1 MNPDDLRLR
10 GQIIQTKINT
20 IMTENASPH
29 INREVSWLSF
39 NARVLQEANDPNV
52 PLMEKIK
59 FLAIFSSNLDEF
71 FRVRVATLK
80 RLMQLGKKS
89 QLLIDDDPKSTLNE
103 IQKIVTRQQKQ
114 FEEYYEA
121 ILKELKRQNITI
133 VNEKQLTPEQEA
145 FITSYFQ
152 EKVRPAI
159 VPLMASQLPEFPS
172 LNETSLYLAVRLE
185 VMGADEKLEYALVEV
200 PLGELSRF
208 VELPA
213 EDEMTVVILL
223 EDLIRTQL
231 PEVFSILNMEVKE
244 AFPIKITKDA
254 ELDIEDNVTKSF
266 VETISKSV
274 KRRTKGQPVRFTYD
288 WKISDDFLKFLA
300 KRLGLSEHD
309 TLLPERRYLN
319 FKDFIKF
326 PKLAPKTLQYEPCP
340 PLAHKAI
347 QSGRSLLNTIR
358 EKDLLLHYPY
368 QSFNYMID
376 LLREAAIDPKV
387 SSIRMT
393 LYRVAELSKI
403 VNALSHAVK
412 NGKTVTVLFEFRARF
427 DEEANIY
434 WANQLIEDGARV
446 IYGIPELKVHAKLC
460 LITRRERGQKTYYAT
475 IGTGN
480 FNEDTARLYGDH
492 TLFTADKRLTLEV
505 KAVFDFLKTNYKL
518 SDYEHLLVSP
528 FFMRDRWKELIKQEM
543 KNAQNGKKAIIQVK
557 LNSLMDRDMVETLYK
572 ASQAGVKIRL
582 IVRGICSLVPGVS
595 GLSENIE
602 VISIV
607 DKYLEHSRIF
617 IFCNNGA
624 PQYYISSADWMT
636 RNLDHRVEVACPIY
650 DEDLQRELQSYFDI
664 QWSDNIKARILN
676 DVQDNHYR
684 KSSKKSKA
692 IRSQETIY
700 DYLKTE
706 LESK

>member
-1 MNPDDLRLR
+1 MSEK
-10 GQIIQTKINT
+10 T
-20 IMTENASPH
+20 SPH
-29 INREVSWLSF
+29 INREISWLSF
-39 NARVLQEANDPNV
+39 NARVLQEAKAPNV
-52 PLMEKIK
+52 PLMERIK
-59 FLAIFSSNLDEF
+59 FLSIFSSNLDEF

-80 RLMQLGKKS
+80 RLVQLGKKS
-89 QLLIDDDPKSTLNE
+89 QLLIDDDPKTTLNE
-103 IQKIVTRQQKQ
+103 IQKTVTQQQTQ

-121 ILKELKRQNITI
+121 ILKELERENISI
-133 VNEKQLTPEQEA
+133 VNEKQLTSEQEA

-159 VPLMASQLPEFPS
+159 VPLMTSQLPKFPLLS
-172 LNETSLYLAVRLE
+172 ETSIYIAVRLE
-185 VMGADEKLEYALVEV
+185 AIGGDEEPEYALVEV

-208 VELPA
+208 VELPG
-213 EDEMTVVILL
+213 EQGVTMVILL
-223 EDLIRTQL
+223 EELIRMQIS
-231 PEVFSILNMEVKE
+231 EVFSILNMEVKE
-244 AFPIKITKDA
+244 ALPIKITKDA

-274 KRRTKGQPVRFTYD
+274 KRRTKGLPVRFTYD
-288 WKISDDFLKFLA
+288 RKISHDFLKFLV

-309 TLLPERRYLN
+309 TLLPERCYLN
-319 FKDFIKF
+319 FKDFMKF
-326 PKLAPKTLQYEPCP
+326 PKFGPKSLQYAPDP

-347 QSGRSLLNTIR
+347 QAGRSLLNTVR

-387 SSIRMT
+387 TSIRMT
-393 LYRVAELSKI
+393 LYRVSETSKI

-412 NGKTVTVLFEFRARF
+412 NGKTVMVLFEFRARF

-460 LITRRERGQKTYYAT
+460 LITRRERGQKTRYAT

-492 TLFTADKRLTLEV
+492 TLFTADKRLTNEV
-505 KAVFDFLKTNYKL
+505 KAIFDFLKTNYKL
-518 SDYEHLLVSP
+518 SNYEHLLVSP
-528 FFMRDRWKELIKQEM
+528 FFMRDCWKELIRNEA
-543 KNAQNGKKAIIQVK
+543 KNARAGKRAFIWVK
-557 LNSLMDRDMVETLYK
+557 LNSLMDEDMVETLYK
-572 ASQAGVKIRL
+572 AAQDGVKIRL
-582 IVRGICSLVPGVS
+582 IVRGICSLVPGIS
-595 GLSENIE
+595 GLSKNIE

-617 IFCNNGA
+617 IFYNAGQV
-624 PQYYISSADWMT
+624 QYYLSSADWMT

-650 DEDLQRELQSYFDI
+650 DEDLQQELQTYFDI
-664 QWSDNIKARILN
+664 QWRDNVKARILD
-676 DVQDNHYR
+676 DVQDNKYR
-684 KSSKKSKA
+684 KSSKTEA
-692 IRSQETIY
+692 VRSQKVIY
-700 DYLKTE
+700 EFLKAE
-706 LESK
+706 LDAE

>member
-1 MNPDDLRLR
+1 MPDSEY
-10 GQIIQTKINT
+10 TN
-20 IMTENASPH
+20 PH

-52 PLMEKIK
+52 PLMEKVK
-59 FLAIFSSNLDEF
+59 FLSIFSSNLDEF

-80 RLMQLGKKS
+80 RLVQLGKKS
-89 QLLIDDDPKSTLNE
+89 QLLIDDDPKSTLNK
-103 IQKIVTRQQKQ
+103 IQKIVTQQQTQ

-121 ILKELKRQNITI
+121 IIKELEREHITI
-133 VNEKQLTPEQEA
+133 VTEKQLTPEQED
-145 FITSYFQ
+145 FISSYFQ
-152 EKVRPAI
+152 EKVRPSI
-159 VPLMASQLPEFPS
+159 VPLMASQLPKFPI
-172 LNETSLYLAVRLE
+172 LDETSVYLAVRLE
-185 VMGADEKLEYALVEV
+185 LMGDTGESEYALVEV

-213 EDEMTVVILL
+213 EEGKTVVMLL

-231 PEVFSILNMEVKE
+231 PDVFSILNMEVKE

-274 KRRTKGQPVRFTYD
+274 KLRTKGQPVRLTYD
-288 WKISDDFLKFLA
+288 WKISHEVLKFFT

-319 FKDFIKF
+319 FKDFMKF
-326 PKLAPKTLQYEPCP
+326 PKLSPKALQYAPCP
-340 PLAHKAI
+340 PLAHKAV
-347 QSGRSLLNTIR
+347 QPGRSLLNTIR

-387 SSIRMT
+387 TSIRMT
-393 LYRVAELSKI
+393 LYRVADKSKI

-480 FNEDTARLYGDH
+480 FNEVTAGLYGDH
-492 TLFTADKRLTLEV
+492 TLFTADKRLTNEV

-518 SDYEHLLVSP
+518 SNYEHLLVSP
-528 FFMRDRWKELIKQEM
+528 FFMRDRWKELIKQEA
-543 KNAQNGKKAIIQVK
+543 KHAKDGKKAFIWVK
-557 LNSLMDRDMVETLYK
+557 LNSLMDKDMVETLYK
-572 ASQAGVKIRL
+572 AAQAGVKIRL
-582 IVRGICSLVPGVS
+582 IVRGICSLIPGIP
-595 GLSENIE
+595 GLSENIKA
-602 VISIV
+602 ISIV

-617 IFCNNGA
+617 IFCNNGE
-624 PQYYISSADWMT
+624 PRYYLSSADWMT

-650 DEDLQRELQSYFDI
+650 DEDLQQELQSYFDI
-664 QWSDNIKARILN
+664 QWSDNVKARILN
-676 DVQDNHYR
+676 DVQDNKYR
-684 KSSKKSKA
+684 KRSKTKSV
-692 IRSQETIY
+692 RSQEAIY
-700 DYLKTE
+700 TFLEAE
-706 LESK
+706 LDADKKLEAEASASTHVM

>member
-1 MNPDDLRLR
+1 MAESEYKNL
-10 GQIIQTKINT
+10 
-20 IMTENASPH
+20 H
-29 INREVSWLSF
+29 INREISWLSF
-39 NARVLQEANDPNV
+39 NARVLQEANDPTV
-52 PLMEKIK
+52 PLMERIK
-59 FLAIFSSNLDEF
+59 FMAIFSSNLDEF

-80 RLMQLGKKS
+80 RLVQLGKKS
-89 QLLIDDDPKSTLNE
+89 KLLVDDDPKGTLNQ
-103 IQKIVTRQQKQ
+103 IQKIVTQQQTQ
-114 FEEYYEA
+114 FEEYYKA
-121 ILKELKRQNITI
+121 ILKELKRKHIAI
-133 VNEKQLTPEQEA
+133 INEKQMTEEQKTYIA
-145 FITSYFQ
+145 SYFQ

-159 VPLMASQLPEFPS
+159 VPLMAAQLPRFPI
-172 LNETSLYLAVRLE
+172 LDETSVYLAVRLE
-185 VMGADEKLEYALVEV
+185 ITGGTQASEYALVEV

-208 VELPA
+208 VKLPA
-213 EDEMTVVILL
+213 PEGNTAVMLL
-223 EDLIRTQL
+223 EELVRIQL
-231 PEVFSILNMEVKE
+231 PEIFSILNMELKE

-274 KRRTKGQPVRFTYD
+274 KLRIKGQPVRLTYD
-288 WKISDDFLKFLA
+288 WEMSPDVLKFFTN
-300 KRLGLSEHD
+300 RLGLSEHD

-319 FKDFIKF
+319 FKDFMKF
-326 PKLAPKTLQYEPCP
+326 PKMGAATLQYAPCP

-347 QSGRSLLNTIR
+347 QPGRSLLNTIR
-358 EKDLLLHYPY
+358 EKDMLLHYPY

-393 LYRVAELSKI
+393 LYRVADKSKI

-412 NGKTVTVLFEFRARF
+412 NGKSVTVLFEFRARF

-446 IYGIPELKVHAKLC
+446 IYGIPDLKVHAKLC

-492 TLFTADKRLTLEV
+492 TLFTADKRLTTEV
-505 KAVFDFLKTNYKL
+505 KSVFAFLKTNYKL
-518 SDYEHLLVSP
+518 SNYKHLLVSP
-528 FFMRDRWKELIKQEM
+528 FYMRDRWKELIHQEM
-543 KNAQNGKKAIIQVK
+543 KNAKNGKEAFIKVK

-582 IVRGICSLVPGVS
+582 IVRGICSLVPGVK
-595 GLSENIE
+595 GLSEQIKA
-602 VISIV
+602 ISII

-617 IFCNNGA
+617 IFCNNGQ
-624 PQYYISSADWMT
+624 PKYYIGSADWMT

-650 DEDLQRELQSYFDI
+650 DADIQRELQRYFDI
-664 QWSDNIKARILN
+664 QWSDNVKARILN
-676 DVQDNHYR
+676 EAQDNSYR
-684 KSSKKSKA
+684 NVSKKAKLV
-692 IRSQETIY
+692 RTQEAIY
-700 DYLKTE
+700 DFLNAE
-706 LESK
+706 LNES